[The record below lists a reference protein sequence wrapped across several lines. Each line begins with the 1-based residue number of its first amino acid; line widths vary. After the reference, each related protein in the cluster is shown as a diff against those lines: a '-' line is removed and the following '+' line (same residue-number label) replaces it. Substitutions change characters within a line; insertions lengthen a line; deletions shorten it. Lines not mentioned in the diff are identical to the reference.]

1 MLHTDTHSYTQAHEW
16 NDNSIYKNIL
26 SFLHTFNNKSNGKDK
41 TIPNINT
48 CSVIKIPHL
57 KRLI

>member
-16 NDNSIYKNIL
+16 NDSSIYKNIL
-26 SFLHTFNNKSNGKDK
+26 SLLHTFGKDK

-48 CSVIKIPHL
+48 YSVIKIPHL
-57 KRLI
+57 KQLI